1 MSAGGILLTFAI
13 VSIGAS
19 AILAL
24 VFRLWPRYGSV
35 EAAIEQSD
43 AALEKLEP
51 APSSH

>member
-1 MSAGGILLTFAI
+1 MSAGGIILTFAMAT
-13 VSIGAS
+13 IGIS

-43 AALEKLEP
+43 AALEELEP
-51 APSSH
+51 APSAH